1 MYKYTCHKLGV
12 IVRELTRVQSS
23 CRMCQYHERGLH
35 ANVLSEILALDTN
48 IRLFE
53 TQRIL
58 VGSNQKKSLE
68 KLVPKYIYCTK
79 SLNTGLFRIN
89 PRLGVSSSLFI
100 YVCIFL

>member
-1 MYKYTCHKLGV
+1 MRAADGQGTFLPHMCMCVRVLYTYPYISICKNTCHKLGV

-48 IRLFE
+48 IRFFE

-58 VGSNQKKSLE
+58 VGSKQKKSLE
-68 KLVPKYIYCTK
+68 KLVP
-79 SLNTGLFRIN
+79 
-89 PRLGVSSSLFI
+89 
-100 YVCIFL
+100 